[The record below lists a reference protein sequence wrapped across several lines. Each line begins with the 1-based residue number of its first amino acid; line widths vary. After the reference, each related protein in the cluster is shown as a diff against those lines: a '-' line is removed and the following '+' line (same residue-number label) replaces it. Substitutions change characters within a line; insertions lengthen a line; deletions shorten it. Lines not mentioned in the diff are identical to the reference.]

1 MGRNPDSRPA
11 GRLVAWK
18 STVSLLR
25 KCAEPGCGVWT
36 MGELCIE
43 HEKPRQPAPPRRP
56 SASTSHEERPQIRS
70 REFRKRLG
78 PRSMRNRSGFG
89 EGSVPPCRRGD
100 GLFELWLG
108 SCDGFRVIA
117 ADEPVGTVVR
127 IVRDGDGQPTSL
139 IVRAAAVPARPP
151 SAACRRG
158 GSNRPRD
165 ETHPPRDPC
174 RRTDSHPKPAARR
187 RCVLARRNHSTAT
200 R

>member
-1 MGRNPDSRPA
+1 
-11 GRLVAWK
+11 
-18 STVSLLR
+18 
-25 KCAEPGCGVWT
+25 

-139 IVRAAAVPARPP
+139 IVRARLFQRAHRQLPVAEVEAIVPET
-151 SAACRRG
+151 RRIHLA
-158 GSNRPRD
+158 
-165 ETHPPRDPC
+165 T
-174 RRTDSHPKPAARR
+174 PADALTRIR
-187 RCVLARRNHSTAT
+187 SPQLADDAS
-200 R
+200 